1 MSETSYSS
9 LSEAL
14 ERLKF
19 RPLKGQHNTYV
30 VSLNDSQSVL
40 FSYETVVARYDNF
53 KFYFKGHFSVT
64 TTKHIKQ
71 YFQKCTGYTLEDFLP
86 KLKGCKSLADIQR
99 NIYCIE
105 GLGWGVY
112 KVTTNEDEVYCVTLS
127 E

>member
-1 MSETSYSS
+1 MCAENLTD
-9 LSEAL
+9 AL

-19 RPLKGQHNTYV
+19 RPLKGQHNAYV
-30 VSLNDSQSVL
+30 VSLDDKQSVL

-71 YFQKCTGYTLEDFLP
+71 YFQECTGYTLEEFLP

-105 GLGWGVY
+105 DKGWGIY
-112 KVTTNEDEVYCVTLS
+112 KITTNEDEVDCVTM